1 MPPPPLTTW
10 VIMLKRL
17 GDENRRRARLQAKR
31 ERPLTGDPISVTED
45 DGTKV
50 SAMIVGSPR
59 YIPPAKDSLG
69 CYTVDADEVQLPTRR
84 QY

>member
-1 MPPPPLTTW
+1 MPSPPLTTW

-17 GDENRRRARLQAKR
+17 GNEKRHRTRLQAR
-31 ERPLTGDPISVTED
+31 RQRPLTGDPISVIED

-50 SAMIVGSPR
+50 TAVIVGSPR
-59 YIPPAKDSLG
+59 FTPPGKDSLG
-69 CYTVDADEVQLPTRR
+69 SYAMDADEVQTPNKR